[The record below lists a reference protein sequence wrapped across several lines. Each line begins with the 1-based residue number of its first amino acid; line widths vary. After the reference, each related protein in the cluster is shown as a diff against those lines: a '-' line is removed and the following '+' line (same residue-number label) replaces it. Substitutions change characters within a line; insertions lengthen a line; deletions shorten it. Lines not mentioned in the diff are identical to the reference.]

1 MHQAEHA
8 MSTQLSLPMP
18 YPPGHC
24 ERIKWQ
30 PDLWPMRIK
39 DAKGRA
45 WLVLHVGGIP
55 TATDPAVFCC
65 HKPKTV
71 EYHTIKDTEAFLA

>member
-1 MHQAEHA
+1 MTA
-8 MSTQLSLPMP
+8 QLSLPLT

-30 PDLWPMRIK
+30 PDLWPKHVK
-39 DAKGRA
+39 DARGRA
-45 WLVLHVGGIP
+45 WLVLNVGGVP
-55 TATDPAVFCC
+55 FAHSPAVFCC

-71 EYHTIKDTEAFLA
+71 EYHTIKDTEAYPT